1 MNRIPDHRCP
11 KCNSEWDNEDC
22 FSSQSANICPNCGAD
37 TRNPIPYF
45 YPNGETKDIKE
56 NFRDKEWLINVD
68 LKKFIIEKENRENE
82 VKMFERQLEFD
93 YLLMGYGLE
102 PDTEIV
108 KYCEERFNNYDLS
121 VFNVD
126 CNALAKEID
135 LIESLPPDERDLLVI
150 HTISAG
156 LKNIALHRLNEL
168 YEAMELRKDKKLTSP
183 EYLNELEKD
192 ELIEDF
198 ISKMSSDK
206 SLYRKILDKY
216 SNDLSKIFSIEPK
229 YEGIYVDYTIVLDS
243 VMDQYSIKTV
253 TEELYLNNENFF
265 HTIFKI
271 MRGLEEKDAL
281 R

>member
-1 MNRIPDHRCP
+1 
-11 KCNSEWDNEDC
+11 
-22 FSSQSANICPNCGAD
+22 
-37 TRNPIPYF
+37 
-45 YPNGETKDIKE
+45 
-56 NFRDKEWLINVD
+56 
-68 LKKFIIEKENRENE
+68 
-82 VKMFERQLEFD
+82 MFERQLEFD

>member
-1 MNRIPDHRCP
+1 MNRIPDNRCP
-11 KCNSEWDNEDC
+11 KCNTEWDNGD
-22 FSSQSANICPNCGAD
+22 FPSQPANICPNCGAD

-45 YPNGETKDIKE
+45 YPNGETEDIKN
-56 NFRDKEWLINVD
+56 NFRDKEWLKNVN
-68 LKKFIIEKENRENE
+68 LKNFIIEKENRENE
-82 VKMFERQLEFD
+82 VQMFERQLEFD
-93 YLLMGYGLE
+93 YLLMGYGFE

-126 CNALAKEID
+126 CNGLAKEID
-135 LIESLPPDERDLLVI
+135 LIQPLPPDERDLLVI

-156 LKNIALHRLNEL
+156 LKDIAQHRLDEL

-192 ELIEDF
+192 EMIEDF
-198 ISKMSSDK
+198 ISKMSSDN

-216 SNDLSKIFSIEPK
+216 SNNLSKIFSIEPK
-229 YEGIYVDYTIVLDS
+229 YEDIYVDYTIVLDS
-243 VMDQYSIKTV
+243 VMEKYSIKTV
-253 TEELYLNNENFF
+253 IEELCLNNENFF
-265 HTIFKI
+265 YIIFKI